1 MQIKEEENKR
11 IRKNTEERMQIEK
24 EKLRLKA
31 YKLEFE
37 KTKFQYMTTVHTE
50 YLGQLEN
57 INTNIIELQK
67 IIEKFNGSL

>member
-1 MQIKEEENKR
+1 
-11 IRKNTEERMQIEK
+11 MQIEK
-24 EKLRLKA
+24 EKLRLKEN
-31 YKLEFE
+31 KLEFE

-57 INTNIIELQK
+57 INSNIIELQK